1 MSVKI
6 TFIGAGSLGF
16 TRTLIHDLLSVE
28 VFRDA
33 HFALHDIDSRNLSMV
48 EKLILRDVGANN
60 LPAVVTATR
69 NRIEAVA
76 DADYVINTAR
86 VGGCE
91 AFEKDID
98 IPLKYGV
105 DQCVGDTLCAGGILY
120 GQRGIAAM
128 LDFCADIR
136 EHAKPGAL
144 LLSYGNPNAMLTWAA
159 NAHGHV
165 PTVGLCHGV
174 EGGHWQI
181 CRVIESVINKGRKPG
196 SAKWTTVDTRD
207 VDIVC
212 AGINHQTRYIRVEYQ
227 GKSWLG
233 KLLEGFERHPEYS
246 QTEKIRIDILR
257 RFGYYSTES
266 NGHLSEYLAWYR
278 KRPGEIAKW
287 IDLRSWIHGET
298 GGYLRVTQEGR
309 NWFETEYPRLL
320 AEPPWKLD
328 EHSRSREHASWLL
341 EALVTGRVYRGHLN
355 VVNDGCITNLPAD
368 CIIETPCYVD
378 RNGISVPKIGDL
390 PPQCA
395 AICAQS
401 VSVQRLAVQAAVT
414 GDVRT
419 LNQAM
424 LLDPLVGAVCTPDEV
439 EQMTDEMLLAE
450 ARWLPQYRHVIPA
463 VKRRFASAPRLARFG
478 TEGAA
483 RKKMADVKTVSA
495 RNAATAAK
503 RKSGRMLNITEPEG

>member
-1 MSVKI
+1 M
-6 TFIGAGSLGF
+6 
-16 TRTLIHDLLSVE
+16 
-28 VFRDA
+28 
-33 HFALHDIDSRNLSMV
+33 
-48 EKLILRDVGANN
+48 
-60 LPAVVTATR
+60 
-69 NRIEAVA
+69 
-76 DADYVINTAR
+76 
-86 VGGCE
+86 
-91 AFEKDID
+91 
-98 IPLKYGV
+98 
-105 DQCVGDTLCAGGILY
+105 
-120 GQRGIAAM
+120 
-128 LDFCADIR
+128 
-136 EHAKPGAL
+136 
-144 LLSYGNPNAMLTWAA
+144 
-159 NAHGHV
+159 
-165 PTVGLCHGV
+165 
-174 EGGHWQI
+174 
-181 CRVIESVINKGRKPG
+181 
-196 SAKWTTVDTRD
+196 
-207 VDIVC
+207 
-212 AGINHQTRYIRVEYQ
+212 
-227 GKSWLG
+227 
-233 KLLEGFERHPEYS
+233 
-246 QTEKIRIDILR
+246 
-257 RFGYYSTES
+257 
-266 NGHLSEYLAWYR
+266 
-278 KRPGEIAKW
+278 
-287 IDLRSWIHGET
+287 
-298 GGYLRVTQEGR
+298 
-309 NWFETEYPRLL
+309 
-320 AEPPWKLD
+320 
-328 EHSRSREHASWLL
+328 
-341 EALVTGRVYRGHLN
+341 TGRVYRGHLN